1 MSSSNS
7 PRRARRGR
15 GPSTPSF
22 TAAPD
27 EASSDLLHPLPH
39 VRQLRLEQALREHLA
54 SLLRN
59 ALHDPHLEGLWLVAL
74 ELSDD
79 GRLARAS
86 VALEPRLHPPAGR
99 EARVLPALARATG
112 FLRAELAQGL
122 DLKRLPALRFT
133 LLGVLSSAQPEDA
146 LEGGD
151 A

>member
-1 MSSSNS
+1 MSSSHS
-7 PRRARRGR
+7 PRRARKGR

-27 EASSDLLHPLPH
+27 EAPLHPPLH

-54 SLLRN
+54 SLLRD

-86 VALEPRLHPPAGR
+86 VALEPRLHPVPGR
-99 EARVLPALARATG
+99 EARVLPALSRALG

-133 LLGVLSSAQPEDA
+133 LLGVLASAQPQ
-146 LEGGD
+146 EGGE